1 MLEFYIN
8 KKKVQK
14 MKTLP
19 IVLHN
24 KKILLIGASN
34 VALQKAEVLHRN
46 KIDFEVISLHVNEQM
61 KNLCKKVT
69 CKAFSKEDIKD
80 FEIIVDATG
89 VKEVA
94 ELLLEIKKEKNILI
108 NVVDVPEIC
117 DFYFASLLEYGTL
130 KIAVSSAGASPTITQ
145 VIRDKIAALVP
156 KEIEH
161 LTDETMELRK
171 NGIIDKEA
179 TRAKT
184 KKLLSKV
191 YLVGCG
197 TGDVELLTV
206 KAYNIIQNVDVV
218 FIDHLIAQE
227 IIDIIPKETIRVF
240 VGKQKGFHSV
250 KQEEINKLL
259 LEYAAQGFSIA
270 RLKSGDPYIFGR
282 GSEEAIAMVENGI
295 HVEVIPGISSA
306 IAGPLLSGIAPTA
319 RGYATNL
326 SIVSA
331 HLAGNRVNLEWIP
344 LLKFANH
351 TVVVLMG
358 VSRAKEIKKCAQN
371 IGVDMD
377 KDVAIISNASRKDQ
391 SVRIGKLEELE
402 ELCRDAQRPALI
414 VFGDVVNLHN
424 VLPKYGEE

>member
-1 MLEFYIN
+1 
-8 KKKVQK
+8 

-24 KKILLIGASN
+24 KKILLLGAGN
-34 VALQKAEVLHRN
+34 VALQKASVLHRN
-46 KIDFEVISLHVNEQM
+46 EIDFEVISLHVNEKM
-61 KNLCKKVT
+61 KDYTQTLT
-69 CKAFSKEDIKD
+69 CKS
-80 FEIIVDATG
+80 FEISDVADYEIVIDATG
-89 VKEVA
+89 NKDVCEALIKR
-94 ELLLEIKKEKNILI
+94 KKERNILLNI
-108 NVVDVPEIC
+108 VDIPELC
-117 DFYFASLLEYGTL
+117 DFFFASLLEYGDL
-130 KIAVSSAGASPTITQ
+130 KVAVSSSGASPTITQ
-145 VIRDKIAALVP
+145 VVRDKIKGMIPRQL
-156 KEIEH
+156 EN
-161 LTDETMELRK
+161 LTCEKKQQRA
-171 NGIIDKEA
+171 NGIINPND
-179 TRAKT
+179 TRAQT

-197 TGDVELLTV
+197 TGDVELLTI
-206 KAYNIIQNVDVV
+206 KAYNIIKSVDVV
-218 FIDHLIAQE
+218 FIDHLIADE
-227 IIDIIPKETIRVF
+227 ILEIIPKATTKVF

-250 KQEEINKLL
+250 KQEEINRLL
-259 LEYAAQGFSIA
+259 MEHATQGLSIA

-295 HVEVIPGISSA
+295 RVEVIPGISSA

-319 RGYATNL
+319 RGYATNM

-351 TVVVLMG
+351 TVIVLMG

-371 IGVDMD
+371 IRVDMQ

-391 SVRIGKLEELE
+391 SVKIGKVQDLE
-402 ELCRDAQRPALI
+402 ELCKDALRPALI

-424 VLPKYGEE
+424 VLPKFGEE

>member
-1 MLEFYIN
+1 
-8 KKKVQK
+8 

>member
-1 MLEFYIN
+1 
-8 KKKVQK
+8 

-24 KKILLIGASN
+24 KKILLIGAGN

-46 KIDFEVISLHVNEQM
+46 NIDFEVIAYHVSQQM
-61 KNLCKKVT
+61 KDLCQTSVSKQLLT
-69 CKAFSKEDIKD
+69 CKPFCKEDIKD
-80 FEIIVDATG
+80 FEIIIDATG
-89 VKEVA
+89 AKEVA
-94 ELLLEIKKEKNILI
+94 TLLLEAKKERNILI
-108 NVVDVPEIC
+108 NIVDVPELC
-117 DFYFASLLEYGTL
+117 DFYFASLLEYGAL

-145 VIRDKIAALVP
+145 VVRDKIAGLVP
-156 KEIEH
+156 KEIEL
-161 LTDETMELRK
+161 LTNETMELRK
-171 NGIIDKEA
+171 NGIIDKEQ

-197 TGDVELLTV
+197 TGDVELLTI

-250 KQEEINKLL
+250 KQEEINRLL
-259 LEYAAQGFSIA
+259 SEYALQGLSIA

-282 GSEEAIAMVENGI
+282 GSEEAISMVENGI
-295 HVEVIPGISSA
+295 RVEVIPGISSA

-344 LLKFANH
+344 LLKFTNH

-358 VSRAKEIKKCAQN
+358 VSRAKEIKKCATN

-402 ELCRDAQRPALI
+402 ELCKDALRPALI
-414 VFGDVVNLHN
+414 VFGDVVNLHSI
-424 VLPKYGEE
+424 LPKYGEE

>member
-1 MLEFYIN
+1 
-8 KKKVQK
+8 

-19 IVLHN
+19 IILHN
-24 KKILLIGASN
+24 KKILLIGCGN

-46 KIDFEVISLHVNEQM
+46 NIDFEVIALHVNKQM
-61 KNLCKKVT
+61 EKFCDLLT
-69 CKAFSKEDIKD
+69 CKAFEKEDIKD

-89 VKEVA
+89 VKEIA
-94 ELLLEIKKEKNILI
+94 DLLLEIKKEKNILI
-108 NVVDVPEIC
+108 NIVDVPELC
-117 DFYFASLLEYGTL
+117 DFYFASLLEYGPL

-156 KEIEH
+156 KEIEL

-197 TGDVELLTV
+197 TGDVELLTI

-227 IIDIIPKETIRVF
+227 IIDIIPQETIRVF
-240 VGKQKGFHSV
+240 VGKQKGFHSL
-250 KQEEINKLL
+250 KQEEINSLL

-282 GSEEAIAMVENGI
+282 GSEEAISMLENGI
-295 HVEVIPGISSA
+295 RVEVIPGISSA

-391 SVRIGKLEELE
+391 SVRIGKLQELE
-402 ELCRDAQRPALI
+402 ELCHDAQRPALI
-414 VFGDVVNLHN
+414 VFGDVVNLHT

>member
-1 MLEFYIN
+1 
-8 KKKVQK
+8 

-19 IVLHN
+19 IVLNN
-24 KKILLIGASN
+24 KKILLIGGAK
-34 VALQKAEVLHRN
+34 VALQKAQVMHRN
-46 KIDFEVISLHVNEQM
+46 SIDFEVIALHVSEQM
-61 KNLCKKVT
+61 KNLCELFPSKVLT
-69 CKAFSKEDIKD
+69 CKPFSKEDCKD
-80 FEIIVDATG
+80 FEIIIDATG
-89 VKEVA
+89 NMEVTNI
-94 ELLLEIKKEKNILI
+94 LLELKKEKNILL
-108 NVVDVPEIC
+108 NVVDVPELC
-117 DFYFASLLEYGTL
+117 DFYFASLLEYGSL
-130 KIAVSSAGASPTITQ
+130 KIAVSSGGASPTITQ
-145 VIRDKIAALVP
+145 VIRDKIAELIP

-171 NGIIDKEA
+171 NGIINKEE
-179 TRAKT
+179 TREKT

-197 TGDVELLTV
+197 TGDVELLTI
-206 KAYNIIQNVDVV
+206 KAYNIIKNVDVV
-218 FIDHLIAQE
+218 FIDHLIADE

-295 HVEVIPGISSA
+295 RVEVIPGISSA

-344 LLKFANH
+344 LLKFSNH

-391 SVRIGKLEELE
+391 SVRIGKLSELE
-402 ELCRDAQRPALI
+402 ALCCDAMRPALI
-414 VFGDVVNLHN
+414 VFGDVVNLHS

>member
-1 MLEFYIN
+1 M
-8 KKKVQK
+8 
-14 MKTLP
+14 
-19 IVLHN
+19 
-24 KKILLIGASN
+24 LLINIEHCSLRAAPPVIAQLHYQMNLITPYIHNNFNYKISN
-34 VALQKAEVLHRN
+34 IHLDKYEWN
-46 KIDFEVISLHVNEQM
+46 
-61 KNLCKKVT
+61 
-69 CKAFSKEDIKD
+69 SK
-80 FEIIVDATG
+80 F
-89 VKEVA
+89 
-94 ELLLEIKKEKNILI
+94 
-108 NVVDVPEIC
+108 
-117 DFYFASLLEYGTL
+117 LEYGTL

-197 TGDVELLTV
+197 TGDVDLLTV

>member
-1 MLEFYIN
+1 
-8 KKKVQK
+8 

-24 KKILLIGASN
+24 KKILLIGGGK
-34 VALQKAEVLHRN
+34 VALQKAQVMHRN
-46 KIDFEVISLHVNEQM
+46 SIDFEVLSELICQELYD
-61 KNLCKKVT
+61 LTPLLT
-69 CKAFSKEDIKD
+69 CKPFAKEDIKD
-80 FEIIVDATG
+80 YEIIIDATG
-89 VKEVA
+89 NMEVTN
-94 ELLLEIKKEKNILI
+94 LLLELKKERNILL
-108 NVVDVPEIC
+108 NVVDVPELC

-130 KIAVSSAGASPTITQ
+130 KIAVSSSGASPTITQ

-156 KEIEH
+156 KEIEL
-161 LTDETMELRK
+161 LTDETMELRNK
-171 NGIIDKEA
+171 GIIDREL

-197 TGDVELLTV
+197 TGDVELLTI

-240 VGKQKGFHSV
+240 VGKQKGFHSL
-250 KQEEINKLL
+250 KQEEINELL
-259 LEYAAQGFSIA
+259 LQYAQQGLSIA

-282 GSEEAIAMVENGI
+282 GSEEAISMIENGI
-295 HVEVIPGISSA
+295 RVEVIPGISSA

-344 LLKFANH
+344 LLKFSNH

-391 SVRIGKLEELE
+391 SVRIGKLCELE
-402 ELCRDAQRPALI
+402 ELCCDAQRPALI
-414 VFGDVVNLHN
+414 VFGDVVNLHS